1 MEVKSHKR
9 SDVFIALSPT
19 ARALLLGYLVVY
31 VIYQPAVLTYYS
43 YGYDWLMYF
52 MDTINELLIFLPII
66 FYRKQFGWLHPLIFP
81 LVFSLARQIGA
92 NPELLFGIFYPEQL
106 SEYMSL
112 SHILFY
118 DWRQSDLNFAYIWGR
133 MLNIIALSFYYLA
146 FFYSKPKVW
155 KLKFKTPSQLKSK
168 VFIIIAI
175 SFIVFVAYMIAQG
188 GVSSHL
194 LSWAQGRFNALAG
207 DGPIFV
213 LVKMAPFSVLI
224 WYAFDRQTERNPIFW
239 LALLTSTP
247 LQFLLTGSRSSI
259 VYLGTLFIL
268 ITIWKRGQIP
278 KFRIVIF
285 GILAIILIGLLGNIR
300 SSTFKGSIE
309 WESFVNVSVFELVE
323 DTQEEIK
330 RRNES
335 NGYLAVIAT
344 VPDEVDYLYGE
355 SYIGTVLFF
364 VPRFI
369 WPSKPRGAGALAG
382 ERIFNKSSGAGVPPG
397 PVGEAYWNFSI
408 FGVVLIFALYGYF
421 HKWLAVNYQQY
432 NNSAG
437 YFIFYIITLTIF
449 SPTGIAMVS
458 YFHAII
464 PVFLIL
470 KWMKVL

>member
-1 MEVKSHKR
+1 MVIQTQKR
-9 SDVFIALSPT
+9 KDVFIALSST
-19 ARALLLGYLVVY
+19 ARALLLAYLFVY
-31 VIYQPAVLTYYS
+31 VIYQPAVLTYFSDGYS
-43 YGYDWLMYF
+43 WMMYF
-52 MDTINELLIFLPII
+52 IDTVNELLIFLPII
-66 FYRKQFGWLHPLIFP
+66 FYRREFGWLHPLIFP
-81 LVFSLARQIGA
+81 LVFGLARQIGA
-92 NPELLFGIFYPEQL
+92 NPELLLGIFFPEQL
-106 SEYMSL
+106 SDYMSV

-118 DWRQSDLNFAYIWGR
+118 DWRQSDLNFSYIWGK
-133 MLNIIALSFYYLA
+133 MLNIISLSFYYLA
-146 FFYSKPKVW
+146 FFYSKPKQW
-155 KLKFKTPSQLKSK
+155 NINFAKPTQLKSK
-168 VFIIIAI
+168 VFIIVAV
-175 SFIVFVAYMIAQG
+175 SFVVFFTYMITKG
-188 GVSSHL
+188 GISSHL

-213 LVKMAPFSVLI
+213 FVKMAPFSVLI
-224 WYAFDRQTERNPIFW
+224 WYAFDKQTERNPIFW
-239 LALLTSTP
+239 LALLTTTP

-268 ITIWKRGQIP
+268 ISIWKRGQIP
-278 KFRIVIF
+278 KLRIVVF
-285 GILAIILIGLLGNIR
+285 GALAIVLIGLLGNIR
-300 SSTFKGSIE
+300 SSTFKGDIE
-309 WESFVNVSVFELVE
+309 WESFVDVSIFELVE

-344 VPDEVDYLYGE
+344 VPNEVDYLYGE
-355 SYIGTVLFF
+355 SYIGTILFF

-397 PVGEAYWNFSI
+397 SVGEAYWNFST
-408 FGVVLIFALYGYF
+408 FGVILIFALYGYF
-421 HKWLAVNYQQY
+421 HKWLAVNYRLY
-432 NNSAG
+432 HNEAG

-470 KWMKVL
+470 KWMKVI